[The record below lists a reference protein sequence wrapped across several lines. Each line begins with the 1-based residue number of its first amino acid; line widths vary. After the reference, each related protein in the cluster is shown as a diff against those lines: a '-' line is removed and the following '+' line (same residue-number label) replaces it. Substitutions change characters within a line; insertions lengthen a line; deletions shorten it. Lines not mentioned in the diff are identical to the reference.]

1 MHTWIVVSII
11 FVLTVVMI
19 MSGRGGGNFYVAA
32 LVLSGVP
39 MHTASTTSQFI
50 LLVSSLMGAIV
61 FGKARTMSWPLVFF
75 FGGLNASLAFVG
87 GFEAHAFG
95 GTTLKVVLSVLLFI
109 AGVAMLLPEKQ
120 ASKAAVSRLGYWNI
134 QEGDDRYVVN
144 LWIAAPLTM
153 ATGFFSGMVGISGG
167 SFLVPLMVV
176 GCGVPMRIAVGTA
189 TAMLAATALTGFAGN
204 ALHGGFDAVLAI
216 PCGVVAIIG
225 GLIGSKIALKTKPKS
240 LKTISG
246 ILTIIAAIA
255 MLANALAGK

>member
-1 MHTWIVVSII
+1 MHTWIVVGII

-32 LVLSGVP
+32 LVLSGVA

-120 ASKAAVSRLGYWNI
+120 AVKTAISRFGYWNI
-134 QEGDDRYVVN
+134 KEGDNRYVIN
-144 LWIAAPLTM
+144 LWIAVPLTM

-204 ALHGGFDAVLAI
+204 AMHGGFDAVLAI
-216 PCGVVAIIG
+216 PCGVVAIVG

-255 MLANALAGK
+255 MLLNALAGK